1 MTLYSAIEH
10 AKIVLM
16 INDPQKSKGFR
27 SLHFREAF
35 HDPNL
40 FSDELCEQIKKD
52 EFYKSFK
59 SLNDSEFINLARFRN
74 EEIHPRLLNL
84 NLIDY
89 NIAAIGEGQNLNN
102 FEMENFLLAKR
113 IYEKIKSFSETI
125 DLIEFSI
132 N

>member
-40 FSDELCEQIKKD
+40 FSDKLCEQIKKD

-59 SLNDSEFINLARFRN
+59 SFPYRPKLDQCFNGKFPSSL
-74 EEIHPRLLNL
+74 
-84 NLIDY
+84 
-89 NIAAIGEGQNLNN
+89 
-102 FEMENFLLAKR
+102 K
-113 IYEKIKSFSETI
+113 IYEKTKSLSH
-125 DLIEFSI
+125 DLIIFLI